1 MMLQSNKKVF
11 LLAVLPML
19 LAMLLTILLVNVQTR
34 NLSDKQAYELKEA
47 LLDIRKK
54 ELVNYTNLAFSAIDH
69 LYAVSD
75 IDIGS
80 AKERVKEIL
89 TNLEYSEDG
98 YFYAYT
104 DSGTNVV
111 HPKQPYRLGENYW
124 DLTDPNGKP
133 VIQELIKNAKDGG
146 GYTQYIWEKPSIGET
161 AEKLGYS
168 RLLKDWNWMI
178 GTGMYTDD
186 LDEQVSI
193 MQSAMD
199 KHIKSTSFVILSIAL
214 ISACV
219 IFVSNLFLQFHERKL
234 ADIKLQ
240 ALTKRVMNTQDE
252 ERRRVSRELHDGISQ
267 SLAAIKY
274 YLEEAAFLF
283 EKKDSD
289 HARLVN
295 KSNHYLQETMQ
306 EVRRISRDLHPSLLD
321 DFGLM
326 AAVEML
332 VEDFQKRLDIDVK
345 LVKVQVRNLLPQDAK
360 TTLFRVTQEALTN
373 IERHAIASK
382 VEIEFKMGSKWFEVR
397 IADNGIGFNV
407 DDKRFKENPGLGIG
421 LRNMTERLGY
431 FKGHLDIRSS
441 TQGTTVIAAIPR
453 RWIISSTKNL
463 AETVG

>member
-214 ISACV
+214 ISACL
-219 IFVSNLFLQFHERKL
+219 IFVSNLFLQFNERKL

-240 ALTKRVMNTQDE
+240 VLTKRVMN
-252 ERRRVSRELHDGISQ
+252 L
-267 SLAAIKY
+267 SLI
-274 YLEEAAFLF
+274 
-283 EKKDSD
+283 
-289 HARLVN
+289 H
-295 KSNHYLQETMQ
+295 
-306 EVRRISRDLHPSLLD
+306 I
-321 DFGLM
+321 
-326 AAVEML
+326 
-332 VEDFQKRLDIDVK
+332 
-345 LVKVQVRNLLPQDAK
+345 
-360 TTLFRVTQEALTN
+360 
-373 IERHAIASK
+373 
-382 VEIEFKMGSKWFEVR
+382 
-397 IADNGIGFNV
+397 
-407 DDKRFKENPGLGIG
+407 
-421 LRNMTERLGY
+421 
-431 FKGHLDIRSS
+431 
-441 TQGTTVIAAIPR
+441 
-453 RWIISSTKNL
+453 
-463 AETVG
+463 